1 MYRHG
6 CLPAGLLALL
16 LLLRAGSP
24 TPPSAEAAAAPP
36 AGGGAAA
43 LGKWCGAVKS
53 AGDTTACDRCVLRS
67 DDPLT
72 AAGCTV
78 AEAAAF
84 CPTHTKKPP
93 TAPPKCQ
100 AALEKACGPAQP
112 KGNRACM
119 LCVYAS
125 KKDGS
130 TLEVAG

>member
-1 MYRHG
+1 MVDDFAALG
-6 CLPAGLLALL
+6 C
-16 LLLRAGSP
+16 
-24 TPPSAEAAAAPP
+24 
-36 AGGGAAA
+36 AAA

-130 TLEVAG
+130 TLEVAVRPPSFAPAELSCLAAVGC